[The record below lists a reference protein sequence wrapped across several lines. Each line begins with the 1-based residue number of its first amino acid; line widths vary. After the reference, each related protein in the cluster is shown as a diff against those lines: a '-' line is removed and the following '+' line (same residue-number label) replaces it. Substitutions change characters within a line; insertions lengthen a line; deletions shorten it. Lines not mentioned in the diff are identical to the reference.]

1 MLPIAPV
8 TLMTNMATAL
18 QVVEPPRVSAST
30 RKTMTHAIIWI
41 GSQRFRM
48 TFSALL
54 ERRAS
59 VDLERRK
66 PAALEQREPTAP
78 PTPDAPSTIPIAS
91 VESWWEWASTRNI
104 RMRACDT
111 TLVMAI
117 SEEVSKRRRSLT
129 TSPTPSRTSSPIP
142 LVNCLN
148 VGHPA
153 LCGSAVDP
161 IERRLN
167 TETIKETASARNGRK
182 GPNVNRSGPIGRPT
196 STAAWV
202 LASTDACR
210 DLILSGSINL
220 FRQRRSASV
229 EKISSASS
237 ASIASTRNIMLMSR
251 PNIKRAATTR
261 KATIPRDISLSS
273 MTRRGS
279 RRSTMAPTGI

>member
-1 MLPIAPV
+1 MFPIAPV

-18 QVVEPPRVSAST
+18 QVVEPPWVSARA

-41 GSQRFRM
+41 RSQRFRM
-48 TFSALL
+48 TCSTFLVTEELA
-54 ERRAS
+54 
-59 VDLERRK
+59 DLERK
-66 PAALEQREPTAP
+66 NPAALEQKEPTAP

-91 VESWWEWASTRNI
+91 VDSWREWASTRNI

-111 TLVMAI
+111 TLVMAK
-117 SEEVSKRRRSLT
+117 SEEVSKIRRSRT
-129 TSPTPSRTSSPIP
+129 TSPTPSPIP

-153 LCGSAVDP
+153 FCGSAVDP
-161 IERRLN
+161 IERRLD
-167 TETIKETASARNGRK
+167 TEAMKEIASARNGRK

-210 DLILSGSINL
+210 DLIFSRSISL

-229 EKISSASS
+229 EKISSTSS
-237 ASIASTRNIMLMSR
+237 ASIASTRKIMFISR

-261 KATIPRDISLSS
+261 RATIPRKISLNS